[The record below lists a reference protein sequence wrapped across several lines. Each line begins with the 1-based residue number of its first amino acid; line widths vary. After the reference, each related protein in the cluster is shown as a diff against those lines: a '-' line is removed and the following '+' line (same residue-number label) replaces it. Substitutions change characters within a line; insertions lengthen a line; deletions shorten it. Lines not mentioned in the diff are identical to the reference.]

1 MSSVHSPTPG
11 QGIMHVSFNQ
21 DCTCVA
27 LGSTEGVAIY
37 NLESHLT
44 CYKHAIGAVSIAE
57 MLFCTSLVAFVGAG
71 EQPTLTPRRLSVLNT
86 STQKIIQDMNFAT
99 RVLAVA
105 MNRQRLVVVVEK
117 KAYVYALHTLA
128 LLRSLETPD
137 NAKGLCAL
145 GTCSE
150 PTLLALPASDTT
162 GLLRV
167 YDLLQDGGDA
177 LCEIEA
183 HKTPLAIM
191 AWSPCG
197 RLLASA
203 STTGTVIRVHRLPT
217 AAKVYTFR
225 RGALNATIHSL
236 AFSPAEVEP
245 PAAGRVLQP
254 RQPASAAAG
263 MLSAVMKYSVADMV
277 NPARS
282 IAMVRL
288 PCQGIPSACALI
300 PCRKRSSPSPSNT
313 PTLRRHT
320 SLHSPVSHPHPD
332 ASQTAAPDSAS
343 DAALR
348 RSSSGG
354 GGAGAGCGSRRNS
367 SGNATD
373 PPESLDGSVGSDG
386 DCITLMVA
394 NLDGLL
400 YEYCVTD
407 LGKASPGGAKS
418 TLEGEWSM
426 LGTVH

>member
-162 GLLRV
+162 
-167 YDLLQDGGDA
+167 
-177 LCEIEA
+177 
-183 HKTPLAIM
+183 AIM

-217 AAKVYTFR
+217 AAKAYTFR

-245 PAAGRVLQP
+245 PLLAVCSSHGSVHIFRLEALDRHPAAAA
-254 RQPASAAAG
+254 ASAAAG
-263 MLSAVMKYSVADMV
+263 ILSAVMKYSVADMV

-300 PCRKRSSPSPSNT
+300 PCRKRSTISPSKP
-313 PTLRRHT
+313 PTLQRHT
-320 SLHSPVSHPHPD
+320 SLHSSASNPHPN
-332 ASQTAAPDSAS
+332 ASHTATSEPTS
-343 DAALR
+343 DAAPR
-348 RSSSGG
+348 RSSSSSGTEGG
-354 GGAGAGCGSRRNS
+354 GHRSSRNS
-367 SGNATD
+367 SGNATGT
-373 PPESLDGSVGSDG
+373 PESLDGDVGSDG

-407 LGKASPGGAKS
+407 LGKTGSGGAKS